1 MPLHKG
7 CEMLLYFG
15 SLQRQFE
22 KVVTPLDVGSF
33 IHEENEQISSDMYKF
48 VSGDI
53 KFDLILAI
61 GIINFDDLPLR
72 FVFIFGKRVAFLL
85 VPTNAAHF

>member
-15 SLQRQFE
+15 SLERQFE
-22 KVVTPLDVGSF
+22 EVVTPLYIGSF
-33 IHEENEQISSDMYKF
+33 VHEENEQIGSDMYKF
-48 VSGDI
+48 VGGDL
-53 KFDLILAI
+53 KFDLIIAI
-61 GIINFDDLPLR
+61 GIINFDDLPLW
-72 FVFIFGKRVAFLL
+72 FVFIFGKRVAFLF